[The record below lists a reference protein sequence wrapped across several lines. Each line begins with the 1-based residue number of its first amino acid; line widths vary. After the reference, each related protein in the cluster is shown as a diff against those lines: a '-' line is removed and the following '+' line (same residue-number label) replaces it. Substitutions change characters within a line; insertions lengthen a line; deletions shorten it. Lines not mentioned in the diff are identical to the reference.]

1 MQMFKRISLFL
12 LVNLLVIVTIAIT
25 SNIVFAFLGI
35 NPGSGVQGLLIL
47 CAIMGFSG
55 SFISLMIS
63 KWMAKRMHSMQMIDA
78 NNMNLEY
85 REIYQTV
92 QMLSTKAG
100 LPKMPEVGIYE
111 APEINAFA
119 TGPSKSNSMVALSTG
134 LLRAMTKEE
143 RDGVIGHE
151 IAHIAN
157 GDMVTMT
164 LIQGVVN
171 TFVLFLSRIL
181 ASLIANSG
189 DRDENRGGS
198 MMQFALTMVFDIAFS
213 FLASILVN
221 YFSRKREFRA
231 DAGGAKLA
239 GRDKMIA
246 GLRKLQ
252 AQYPAIAAD
261 NGAVATMKISN
272 KSSGLMAL
280 FSTHPPLEERIRR
293 LSLSLS

>member
-1 MQMFKRISLFL
+1 
-12 LVNLLVIVTIAIT
+12 
-25 SNIVFAFLGI
+25 
-35 NPGSGVQGLLIL
+35 
-47 CAIMGFSG
+47 
-55 SFISLMIS
+55 
-63 KWMAKRMHSMQMIDA
+63 
-78 NNMNLEY
+78 
-85 REIYQTV
+85 
-92 QMLSTKAG
+92 
-100 LPKMPEVGIYE
+100 
-111 APEINAFA
+111 
-119 TGPSKSNSMVALSTG
+119 
-134 LLRAMTKEE
+134 
-143 RDGVIGHE
+143 
-151 IAHIAN
+151 
-157 GDMVTMT
+157 
-164 LIQGVVN
+164 
-171 TFVLFLSRIL
+171 
-181 ASLIANSG
+181 
-189 DRDENRGGS
+189 
-198 MMQFALTMVFDIAFS
+198 MQFALTMVFDIAFS